1 MPHVPVYL
9 SKHFIIYTPN
19 TKSCSQEASFH
30 ASTITKFKVMN
41 EPSSQDGDQGHN
53 TVKLAYKMSH
63 PPSLNQ

>member
-30 ASTITKFKVMN
+30 ASTRPKFKVMYK
-41 EPSSQDGDQGHN
+41 PTSQDGGPGHN
-53 TVKLAYKMSH
+53 AVKLAYKMSH